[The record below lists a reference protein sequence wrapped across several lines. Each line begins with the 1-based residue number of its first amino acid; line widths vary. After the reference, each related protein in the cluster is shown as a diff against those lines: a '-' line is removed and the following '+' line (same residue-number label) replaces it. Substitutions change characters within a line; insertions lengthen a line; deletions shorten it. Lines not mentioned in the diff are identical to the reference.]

1 MTIATNRNPSF
12 RPNSNDHSRL
22 CRNEAPSPLGVRRTV
37 GQSLPAV
44 IAQKVAQNA
53 TANAEKRSERG
64 QHASGR
70 FAPRAVVFSFSWI
83 YLVACGVV
91 LIWAAAG
98 PAKAADDAAAV
109 EQRLADVVQHLASP
123 SCEGRAIGGEGIDR
137 AAEFIAAQ
145 FAAIGLKTDLIDG
158 KPFQSFSVS
167 VGNRL
172 GPNNRLVFHGPAEPN
187 SSDPNEPRTA
197 TNGPATKPRMIAAV
211 SGRDFLTTGLSAA
224 AEFDAPLV
232 FAGYGISAEKEG
244 YDDFTGVDVKGKMLI
259 VLRHEPRQ
267 DDPDSPLDGTR
278 DSIHA
283 TIGRK
288 LANAEARGAV
298 GVIFVTDDV
307 EVRRNLA
314 AARDQWLNA
323 ADRLAKAL
331 DESRKLAE
339 APATEFDRQRAKV
352 ASLAAELTQIGTRF
366 EADSDPLLKFSMAR
380 SGAKKLIVLHCRRSA
395 IDPIIRAALGK
406 GLAELEAEID
416 RDFKPRTAELAG
428 WRAAGQ
434 TDLGRQQAA
443 AKNVLAMLPG
453 DGPLAEETIVVGAHY
468 DHLGLGDYG
477 SLDRRPGLLHPG
489 ADDNAS
495 GVAAMIEIARQLAAR
510 PSRPQRSVLFIAFS
524 AEELGLLGS
533 KHYVAHPVVP
543 LDKTVAM
550 INFDMVGRMRNNR
563 LTIFGVGTSELW
575 AKLLDQISVEGVD
588 VARLPGGAGSSDQL
602 PFYLQKIPAL
612 HLYTGMHGEY
622 HRSTDT
628 FETLNVPGM
637 RRVVE
642 LSVRLIEGLAAEKER
657 PKFHE
662 GQTLFPA
669 AKRRVTFGAVPE
681 SNDADGQNGFRLA
694 GIVIGGPA
702 ERAGLKTGDVVIE
715 FGGQKV
721 GNFYDFAT
729 LLSKYEGGEKVK
741 TVVRRG
747 EETLTVEVELEKR
760 Q

>member
-1 MTIATNRNPSF
+1 MTMATNRNSSF
-12 RPNSNDHSRL
+12 RPNSNHHLRL
-22 CRNEAPSPLGVRRTV
+22 CRSEAPSPPVARRIV

-44 IAQKVAQNA
+44 IAQTAALNA
-53 TANAEKRSERG
+53 TANDERRSEQG

-70 FAPRAVVFSFSWI
+70 FAPLVVASTIVWTF
-83 YLVACGVV
+83 LVACC
-91 LIWAAAG
+91 AALVWVATVS
-98 PAKAADDAAAV
+98 ASAADDAAAV
-109 EQRLADVVQHLASP
+109 EQRLADVVQYLVSP
-123 SCEGRAIGGEGIDR
+123 DCEGRAVGGAGIDR
-137 AAEFIAAQ
+137 AAQFIAEQ
-145 FAAIGLKTDLIDG
+145 FAAVGLKTDLIDG

-172 GPNNRLVFHGPAEPN
+172 GPNNRLVFHGPAGPN
-187 SSDPNEPRTA
+187 SSNSNNPNA
-197 TNGPATKPRMIAAV
+197 AGPTPKQQTIEAA
-211 SGRDFLTTGLSAA
+211 SGRDFLTAGLSAA

-244 YDDFTGVDVKGKMLI
+244 YDDFAGVDVKGKMLI
-259 VLRHEPRQ
+259 ILRHEPRQ

-288 LANAEARGAV
+288 LANAEARGAA
-298 GVIFVTDDV
+298 GVIFVTD
-307 EVRRNLA
+307 EAEIRRNLA
-314 AARDQWLNA
+314 AARDQWLQA
-323 ADRLAKAL
+323 ADRLSKAL
-331 DESRKLAE
+331 NEAHKLAE
-339 APATEFDRQRAKV
+339 APAAEFDRQRAKV
-352 ASLAAELTQIGTRF
+352 ASLAAEFTQIGTRF

-380 SGAKKLIVLHCRRSA
+380 SGEKKLIVLHCRRSA

-434 TDLGRQQAA
+434 TDLGRRQAA
-443 AKNVLAMLPG
+443 AKNVLALLPG
-453 DGPLAEETIVVGAHY
+453 DGPLVEETIVVGAHY

-495 GVAAMIEIARQLAAR
+495 GVAAIIEIARQLAAR
-510 PSRPQRSVLFIAFS
+510 PNRLPRSVLFVAFS
-524 AEELGLLGS
+524 GEELGLLGS

-550 INFDMVGRMRNNR
+550 INFDMVGRLRNKR
-563 LTIFGVGTSELW
+563 LTIFGVGTSGTW
-575 AKLLDQISVEGVD
+575 PRLLDQISVED
-588 VARLPGGAGSSDQL
+588 LNVARLPGGAGSSDQL

-612 HLYTGMHGEY
+612 HFYTGMHGEY

-642 LSVRLIEGLAAEKER
+642 LSVRLIEGLAFEKER

-662 GQTLFPA
+662 GQSLFPA

-681 SNDADGQNGFRLA
+681 AHDSDEQNGFRLA
-694 GIVIGGPA
+694 GIVLGGPA
-702 ERAGLKTGDVVIE
+702 EKAGLKTGDVVIE
-715 FGGQKV
+715 FGGRKV
-721 GNFYDFAT
+721 GNFYDFVT
-729 LLSKYEGGEKVK
+729 QLSKYEGGEKVK

-747 EETLTVEVELEKR
+747 DQTLTFEVELEKR

>member
-1 MTIATNRNPSF
+1 MSA
-12 RPNSNDHSRL
+12 
-22 CRNEAPSPLGVRRTV
+22 AP
-37 GQSLPAV
+37 GQVS
-44 IAQKVAQNA
+44 
-53 TANAEKRSERG
+53 
-64 QHASGR
+64 
-70 FAPRAVVFSFSWI
+70 
-83 YLVACGVV
+83 
-91 LIWAAAG
+91 
-98 PAKAADDAAAV
+98 AADDAAAV
-109 EQRLADVVQHLASP
+109 EQRLAGAVQHLASP
-123 SCEGRAIGGEGIDR
+123 ACEGRAIGGKGIDR
-137 AAEFIAAQ
+137 AAEYIAEQ

-158 KPFQSFSVS
+158 KPYQSFSVS
-167 VGNRL
+167 LGNRL
-172 GPNNRLVFHGPAEPN
+172 GPNNRLAFLGPTEPAAAKQEA
-187 SSDPNEPRTA
+187 SAALPNEPQTA
-197 TNGPATKPRMIAAV
+197 SSKQPKKVDAV

-244 YDDFTGVDVKGKMLI
+244 YDDFAGIDVKGKILI

-288 LANAEARGAV
+288 LAHAESRGAA
-298 GVIFVTDDV
+298 GVIFVTDEV
-307 EVRRNLA
+307 EVQRNLA
-314 AARDQWLNA
+314 ALRAQWA
-323 ADRLAKAL
+323 QTADRLSKAL
-331 DESRKLAE
+331 SEAQKLVD
-339 APATEFDRQRAKV
+339 APAADFDRQRAKA
-352 ASLAAELTQIGTRF
+352 ASLAEELAQIGSRF

-380 SGAKKLIVLHCRRSA
+380 SGEKKLVVLHCRRSA
-395 IDPIIRAALGK
+395 IDPIVRAALGK
-406 GLAELEAEID
+406 GLGELEAEID
-416 RDFKPRTAELAG
+416 RDFKPRSAELVG
-428 WRAAGQ
+428 WRAIGRA
-434 TDLGRQQAA
+434 DLGRQQAE
-443 AKNVLAMLPG
+443 AKNVLGLLPG
-453 DGPLAEETIVVGAHY
+453 DGPLADETIVVGAHY
-468 DHLGLGDYG
+468 DHLGFGDYG

-510 PSRPQRSVLFIAFS
+510 PGRLPRSVLFIAFS

-533 KHYVAHPVVP
+533 KHYAAHPVIP
-543 LDKTVAM
+543 LEKTVAM
-550 INFDMVGRMRNNR
+550 INFDMVGRLRNNR
-563 LTIFGVGTSELW
+563 LTVFGVGTSDHW
-575 AKLLDQISVEGVD
+575 PRLLDQIAIEELN

-612 HLYTGMHGEY
+612 HIYTGMHGEY

-642 LSVRLIEGLAAEKER
+642 LAVRLIEGLAAEKER
-657 PKFHE
+657 PTFHD

-681 SNDADGQNGFRLA
+681 AHDTDEKNGFRLA
-694 GIVIGGPA
+694 GIVVGGPA
-702 ERAGLKTGDVVIE
+702 ERAGLKTGDIVVE

-721 GNFYDFAT
+721 GNFFDFVSQ
-729 LLSKYEGGEKVK
+729 LSKYEGGEKVK

-747 EETLTVEVELEKR
+747 DQTLTVEVELEKR

>member
-1 MTIATNRNPSF
+1 MTMATNRNPSF
-12 RPNSNDHSRL
+12 RPNFNDHSRL
-22 CRNEAPSPLGVRRTV
+22 CRSEAPSPPGVRRIV

-44 IAQKVAQNA
+44 IARTAALNA
-53 TANAEKRSERG
+53 TANDEKRSERG
-64 QHASGR
+64 RHPTGR
-70 FAPRAVVFSFSWI
+70 FAPLAVAFSI
-83 YLVACGVV
+83 AQTYLVACG
-91 LIWAAAG
+91 LAILWAAPGLAW
-98 PAKAADDAAAV
+98 AADDTAAV
-109 EQRLADVVQHLASP
+109 EQRLAGVVQHLASP
-123 SCEGRAIGGEGIDR
+123 NCEGRAIGGAGIDR
-137 AAEFIAAQ
+137 AAEFIAEQ
-145 FAAIGLKTDLIDG
+145 FAAIGLKTDLVDG
-158 KPFQSFSVS
+158 KPFQSFSAS

-172 GPNNRLVFHGPAEPN
+172 GPNNRLAFHGPAGPDTSN
-187 SSDPNEPRTA
+187 SPEADA
-197 TNGPATKPRMIAAV
+197 AGPANKPKTIEAAG
-211 SGRDFLTTGLSAA
+211 GRDFLTTGLSSA
-224 AEFDAPLV
+224 AEFDAPLA

-244 YDDFTGVDVKGKMLI
+244 YDDFTGVDVKGKLLI
-259 VLRHEPRQ
+259 VLRHEPQQ
-267 DDPDSPLDGTR
+267 DNPDSPLDGAR

-288 LANAEARGAV
+288 LANAEARGAA
-298 GVIFVTDDV
+298 GVIFVTDEV
-307 EVRRNLA
+307 EIRRNLA
-314 AARDQWLNA
+314 AARDQWLQA

-331 DESRKLAE
+331 TESHKLAE
-339 APATEFDRQRAKV
+339 APPAEFDRQRAKV
-352 ASLAAELTQIGTRF
+352 ASLAAELTRIGTRF
-366 EADSDPLLKFSMAR
+366 EADSDPLLRFSMAR
-380 SGAKKLIVLHCRRSA
+380 SGEKKLIVLHCRRSA

-416 RDFKPRTAELAG
+416 RDFTPRTAELAG
-428 WRAAGQ
+428 WRATGR

-443 AKNVLAMLPG
+443 AKNVLALLPG

-468 DHLGLGDYG
+468 DHLGFGDYG

-495 GVAAMIEIARQLAAR
+495 GVAAIIEIARQLAAR
-510 PSRPQRSVLFIAFS
+510 PSRLPRSVLFIAFS

-550 INFDMVGRMRNNR
+550 INFDMVGRLRNSR
-563 LTIFGVGTSELW
+563 LTIFGVGTSEHW
-575 AKLLDQISVEGVD
+575 PRLLDQISVED
-588 VARLPGGAGSSDQL
+588 LNMARLPGGAGSSDQL

-612 HLYTGMHGEY
+612 HIFTGMHGEY

-662 GQTLFPA
+662 GQSLFPA
-669 AKRRVTFGAVPE
+669 AKRRVAFGAVPE
-681 SNDADGQNGFRLA
+681 THDSDEQNGFRLA
-694 GIVIGGPA
+694 GIVVGGPA
-702 ERAGLKTGDVVIE
+702 EKAGLKTGDVVIE

-721 GNFYDFAT
+721 GNFHDFAT
-729 LLSKYEGGEKVK
+729 QLSKYEGGEKVK
-741 TVVRRG
+741 TVLRRG
-747 EETLTVEVELEKR
+747 DQTLTVEVELEKR

>member
-1 MTIATNRNPSF
+1 MTTATNRNPA
-12 RPNSNDHSRL
+12 L
-22 CRNEAPSPLGVRRTV
+22 CPKTNAHSPLYRSEIRSPFGVRCIDRA
-37 GQSLPAV
+37 SLLAAIARSAV
-44 IAQKVAQNA
+44 LNRAARNGTHSKW
-53 TANAEKRSERG
+53 E
-64 QHASGR
+64 QHVIGAFSTLAAAFRLAGT
-70 FAPRAVVFSFSWI
+70 FCVVF
-83 YLVACGVV
+83 C
-91 LIWAAAG
+91 AAFISIA
-98 PAKAADDAAAV
+98 PISALAADDAAAV
-109 EQRLADVVQHLASP
+109 EQRLANVVQYLASP
-123 SCEGRAIGGEGIDR
+123 SCEGRAVGSAGIDR
-137 AAEFIAAQ
+137 AAEFIAEQ

-172 GPNNRLVFHGPAEPN
+172 GPNNRLAFRGPVGLDSSN
-187 SSDPNEPRTA
+187 SNEHRTA
-197 TNGPATKPRMIAAV
+197 GPTNKQQTIEAA

-232 FAGYGISAEKEG
+232 FAGYGISADKEG

-288 LANAEARGAV
+288 LANAEARGAA
-298 GVIFVTDDV
+298 GVIFVTDEV
-307 EVRRNLA
+307 EIRRNLA
-314 AARDQWLNA
+314 AARDQWLQT
-323 ADRLAKAL
+323 ADRLSKAL
-331 DESRKLAE
+331 SEARRLAE
-339 APATEFDRQRAKV
+339 EPAAEFDRQRAKV

-366 EADSDPLLKFSMAR
+366 EADSDPLLKFAMAR
-380 SGAKKLIVLHCRRSA
+380 AGEKKLIVLHCRRSV

-443 AKNVLAMLPG
+443 AKNVLALLPG
-453 DGPLAEETIVVGAHY
+453 DGPLADETIVVGAHY

-495 GVAAMIEIARQLAAR
+495 GVAAIIEIARQLAAR
-510 PSRPQRSVLFIAFS
+510 PSRLPRSVLFIAFS

-550 INFDMVGRMRNNR
+550 INFDMVGRLRNNR
-563 LTIFGVGTSELW
+563 LTIFGVGTSEHW
-575 AKLLDQISVEGVD
+575 PRLLDQISIEGVN

-612 HLYTGMHGEY
+612 HVYTGMHGEY

-642 LSVRLIEGLAAEKER
+642 LSVRLIEGLAVEKER

-662 GQTLFPA
+662 GPTLFPA

-681 SNDADGQNGFRLA
+681 AHDSDEQNGFRLA
-694 GIVIGGPA
+694 GIVLGGPA
-702 ERAGLKTGDVVIE
+702 EKAGLKTGDVVIE

-721 GNFYDFAT
+721 GNFYDFVT
-729 LLSKYEGGEKVK
+729 QLSKYEGGEKVK

-747 EETLTVEVELEKR
+747 DQTLTFEVELEKR